1 MVIQILFGIL
11 IWCSYLYFVSI
22 QAFIYQ
28 IFLLLLPDN
37 YLVNEHTTEF

>member
-1 MVIQILFGIL
+1 MVIQKLFGIL
-11 IWCSYLYFVSI
+11 IWCSYLYF